1 MFSLQF
7 ISLIVQDMVRDME
20 KKEIQTFKS
29 MYIVKWKEKKENETT
44 RKTKM
49 IK

>member
-1 MFSLQF
+1 MMFSLQF

-29 MYIVKWKEKKENETT
+29 MYIVEWKEKKMNNKEDEND
-44 RKTKM
+44 
-49 IK
+49 

>member
-29 MYIVKWKEKKENETT
+29 MYIVKWKEKKMKQQGR
-44 RKTKM
+44 RK
-49 IK
+49 